1 MKMKEI
7 IPVTEH
13 RIWKTDYLN
22 SKVSTVEKRRNYC
35 REQTRL
41 GRKDSYNIY
50 EEARRKYR

>member
-41 GRKDSYNIY
+41 GRRDSYNIY